1 MLKLTPCTNIG
12 ELATKNAQN
21 EENITLVYPSSDGV
35 YPSSDAHSLQEV
47 EFTMIV
53 C

>member
-1 MLKLTPCTNIG
+1 MLLNNL
-12 ELATKNAQN
+12 EDTKN
-21 EENITLVYPSSDGV
+21 EDSDIKKDHITLVYPSSDGV